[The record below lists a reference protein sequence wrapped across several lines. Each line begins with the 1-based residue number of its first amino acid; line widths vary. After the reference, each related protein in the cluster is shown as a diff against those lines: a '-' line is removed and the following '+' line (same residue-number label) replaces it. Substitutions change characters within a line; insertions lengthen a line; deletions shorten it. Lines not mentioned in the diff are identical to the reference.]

1 MPTWCFNQNYYLVPW
16 AAAVSAPNY
25 LDLRSGEGSKSRR
38 FLSQYPQ
45 KPQSEHQITSK
56 QTATHTT
63 PLRPKEFLD
72 AWFGLGFSTSPSDPV
87 SNDQG
92 NITQSSPRVR
102 NRHSWLEAALSFS
115 YRICSLSSIYFAC
128 KMLPWLLSQATYKH
142 VQPPANKSWI
152 PQLHTTLLFACG
164 SFLTPSNQIF
174 QAETCKTSSRNEHS
188 S

>member
-1 MPTWCFNQNYYLVPW
+1 MFQPELLPCCLSSSRECTKLLGSEVWWGFKISAFLISIPT
-16 AAAVSAPNY
+16 
-25 LDLRSGEGSKSRR
+25 KSSIR
-38 FLSQYPQ
+38 
-45 KPQSEHQITSK
+45 TSNHVK
-56 QTATHTT
+56 TDSNSHH
-63 PLRPKEFLD
+63 PRRPKEFLD
-72 AWFGLGFSTSPSDPV
+72 TWFGLGLSTSPSDPV